1 MYNMPYMYVFTF
13 SNCYL
18 GMRTINYP
26 ILQRQLKD
34 CKRNINIKKQQHKT
48 ARFNFLCVRQIFEKW
63 AK

>member
-1 MYNMPYMYVFTF
+1 MYNMPLFTF

-34 CKRNINIKKQQHKT
+34 CKGNRNVVKKHQHKT
-48 ARFNFLCVRQIFEKW
+48 TRFYFFVDTTDI
-63 AK
+63 